1 MDDNHFLDND
11 MMNVQD
17 ERPTFVT
24 VLTIFTFVISGIML
38 LSSLYSFISYDEIAT
53 QKGIDDMIVMYVEAG
68 SIPSDAIDTIELFF
82 TEDKITNHTLFSI
95 ISILSCLLSLF
106 GAYMMYNMKKLGFHL
121 YVTSKIIGLIPI
133 AILTSSIIVG
143 AYYGF
148 LGFLTLAF
156 IIMYGVNLKHFKN

>member
-53 QKGIDDMIVMYVEAG
+53 QKGIDDVVVMYAEKG
-68 SIPSDAIDTIELFF
+68 MDANIIDAVELFG
-82 TEDKITNHTLFSI
+82 TESIENHNLFSI

>member
-1 MDDNHFLDND
+1 MDDKDFLDND
-11 MMNVQD
+11 MMNVQG

-53 QKGIDDMIVMYVEAG
+53 QKGIDDVVVMYAEKG
-68 SIPSDAIDTIELFF
+68 MDANIIDAVELFG
-82 TEDKITNHTLFSI
+82 TESIENHNLFSI

>member
-11 MMNVQD
+11 MMNVQG

-53 QKGIDDMIVMYVEAG
+53 QKGIDDVVVMYAEKG
-68 SIPSDAIDTIELFF
+68 MDANIIDAVELFG
-82 TEDKITNHTLFSI
+82 TESIENHNLFSI